1 MATGVYVR
9 TPEHRA
15 RMAEIARA
23 SYVPPSPEIR
33 ERLSRENSERFKGS
47 GSRHFKGSFVD
58 PYGYRQIYIQP
69 RQFGHGRS
77 VYVLE
82 HRLVME
88 RILGRPLERSE
99 QVHHRNGDRLD
110 NRPENLELRTG
121 PHGSGATR
129 HCPTCTCNEETK

>member
-1 MATGVYVR
+1 MPIGVYVR

-23 SYVPPSPEIR
+23 SYVPPSPEVR
-33 ERLSRENSERFKGS
+33 ARMSRDLAKRFVGS
-47 GSRHFKGSFVD
+47 GSPHFKGSFVD
-58 PYGYRQIYIQP
+58 PYGYRQIYLGP
-69 RQFGHGRS
+69 RN
-77 VYVLE
+77 YALE

-88 RILGRPLERSE
+88 RILGRSLTQAE
-99 QVHHRNGDRLD
+99 QVHHRNGNRLD

-129 HCPTCTCNEETK
+129 HCPTCTCEKEVSK